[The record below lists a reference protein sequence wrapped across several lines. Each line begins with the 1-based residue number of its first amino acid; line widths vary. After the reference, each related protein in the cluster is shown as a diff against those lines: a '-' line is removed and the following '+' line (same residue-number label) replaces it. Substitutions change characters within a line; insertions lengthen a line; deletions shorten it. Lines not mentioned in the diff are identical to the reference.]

1 MKKLQIGPQ
10 YRQVE
15 SFEIRQAPE
24 GEDNRTLD
32 LTFSSETP
40 VERFFGYEILDHSP
54 ESVDLR
60 RMNSQSAPLLLN
72 HDPRSQLGI
81 VERAEIGGDRR
92 GRATVRFGKSPL
104 AQEIWQDV
112 KDGIR
117 RLISVG
123 YRLSE
128 AKLEKESKEG
138 DTFRVTRWEPVELS
152 IVSVPADYSIGIG
165 RDAGQTNEFTI
176 TRSQKVMDE
185 LKEKKTVEPE
195 ISPVQASAAPAAPA
209 ADEGRIRSAEMKR
222 FDEIITIGQTF
233 NLVAEAQRAY
243 REGKTPEQFKG
254 EVLQML
260 SSKQTID
267 TRAASLDLSENEKKQ
282 YSFSR
287 LLIALVN
294 GEHDKAGFEF
304 EVSRALA
311 QKLNRKPQGVFVP
324 HELLVGKPYTEFNKR
339 DLTAG
344 SGAASL
350 VGTDHLAG
358 SFIELLRNKIVVQQL
373 GVLTLTG
380 LSESVS
386 IPRQTGAATAAWLA
400 TESTSVTPTDQSFD
414 SVTLAPKN
422 VAADTKISRQA
433 ILQANP
439 SIEAIVMN
447 DLISVLALAIDL
459 GAINGS
465 GASGQPTGILQQSGI
480 GSVPGSSFS
489 WEQAVELETDVAAAN
504 ADLGSMWYLTN
515 ASVRGILKTR
525 PKDAGSGLFLMEGGN
540 MNGYPVAVSNQ
551 VPSSTIIFGSFN
563 QLIMGFWG
571 VLDLL
576 VNPYLFAATR
586 YVAIHA
592 TQSVDVAVRH
602 AASFSAST
610 DVD

>member
-1 MKKLQIGPQ
+1 MKTMQIGPQ
-10 YRQVE
+10 YRQIE
-15 SFEIRQAPE
+15 TFEIRQLP
-24 GEDNRTLD
+24 DNESRTVD
-32 LTFSSETP
+32 VTFSSETP
-40 VERFFGYEILDHSP
+40 VERFWGFEILDHSP
-54 ESVDLR
+54 ESVNLE

-72 HDPRSQLGI
+72 HDPSQQIGV
-81 VERAEIGGDRR
+81 VEHAEIGADRR
-92 GRATVRFGKSPL
+92 GRASVRFGRSQL
-104 AQEIWQDV
+104 AEEIWQDV

-123 YRLSE
+123 YRVSE
-128 AKLEKESKEG
+128 AKLEKETQQG
-138 DTFRVTRWEPVELS
+138 DYYRVTAWEPIEVS
-152 IVSVPADYSIGIG
+152 IVAVPADASVGIG
-165 RDAGQTNEFTI
+165 RTAEQTNEFTI
-176 TRSQKVMDE
+176 IRSNPIMEEDKI
-185 LKEKKTVEPE
+185 KTEPE
-195 ISPVQASAAPAAPA
+195 TPPVQTSATPAP
-209 ADEGRIRSAEMKR
+209 DESRIRNAEMRR

-243 REGKTPEQFKG
+243 REGKSPEQFKS
-254 EVLQML
+254 EVLNLLQ
-260 SSKQTID
+260 SRQTID
-267 TRAASLDLSENEKKQ
+267 TRAASLDLGENEKKR

-294 GEHDKAGFEF
+294 GEHEKAGFEF

-311 QKLNRKPQGVFVP
+311 AKLNRNPQGVFVP
-324 HELLVGKPYTEFNKR
+324 HELLVGKAYTEFNKR
-339 DLTAG
+339 DLTAA

-350 VGTDHLAG
+350 VGTNLLAG
-358 SFIELLRNKIVVQQL
+358 SFIELLRNKIVVQKL

-400 TESTSVTPTDQSFD
+400 NESTTVTPSDQSFD
-414 SVTLAPKN
+414 SVTLSPKN

-465 GASGQPTGILQQSGI
+465 GASGQPTGILNESGI
-480 GSVPGSSFS
+480 GSVNGTSFS
-489 WEQAVELETDVAAAN
+489 WNQAVELETDVAAAN
-504 ADLGSMWYLTN
+504 ADLGSMYYLTN

-525 PKDAGSGLFLMEGGN
+525 PKDAGSGLFLMEGGS
-540 MNGYPVAVSNQ
+540 MNGYPVEVSNQ
-551 VPSSTIIFGSFN
+551 VPANTIIFGSFN

-571 VLDLL
+571 VLDLM

-592 TQSVDVAVRH
+592 TQSVDIAVRH
-602 AASFSAST
+602 AAAFSAST
-610 DVD
+610 NVS

>member
-1 MKKLQIGPQ
+1 MQIGPQ

-15 SFEIRQAPE
+15 TFEIRQLPDDE
-24 GEDNRTLD
+24 SRTVEI
-32 LTFSSETP
+32 TFSSETP
-40 VERFFGYEILDHSP
+40 VERYWGFEILDHSP
-54 ESVDLR
+54 ESVQLS

-72 HDPRSQLGI
+72 HDPGQQIGI
-81 VERAEIGGDRR
+81 VERAEIGADRR
-92 GRATVRFGKSPL
+92 GRASVRFGRSQL
-104 AQEIWQDV
+104 AEEIWQDV

-123 YRLSE
+123 YRISE
-128 AKLEKESKEG
+128 AKLEKESQQG
-138 DTFRVTRWEPVELS
+138 DFYRVTAWEPVEVS
-152 IVSVPADYSIGIG
+152 IVAVPADASVGIG
-165 RDAGQTNEFTI
+165 RAAEQTNEFTI
-176 TRSQKVMDE
+176 TRSSAIME
-185 LKEKKTVEPE
+185 EKDKIKTEPE
-195 ISPVQASAAPAAPA
+195 TPPIQAPAAPA
-209 ADEGRIRSAEMKR
+209 PDESRIRGAEMRR

-243 REGKTPEQFKG
+243 REGKSPEQFKT
-254 EVLQML
+254 EVLNLLQ
-260 SSKQTID
+260 SRQTID

-311 QKLNRKPQGVFVP
+311 AKLNRKPQGVFVP

-339 DLTAG
+339 DLTAA

-358 SFIELLRNKIVVQQL
+358 SFIELLRNKIVVQKL

-414 SVTLAPKN
+414 SVTLGPKN

-480 GSVPGSSFS
+480 GSVTGSSFS
-489 WEQAVELETDVAAAN
+489 WENAVELETDVAAAN